1 MTRQGGRGMTS
12 IGINELMALYSVA
25 RGFRI
30 GQLQILF
37 HLDVFFISIWSSKGT
52 WEDTFSTSL

>member
-1 MTRQGGRGMTS
+1 MTS

-37 HLDVFFISIWSSKGT
+37 HLDVFFISIWLSKGT
-52 WEDTFSTSL
+52 WEDTFGTSL